1 MAKSLRSKRR
11 QKILGIRR
19 QKYKERELKKC
30 WAKHLSKQKAEQI
43 PLKDEQSGHQLEPS
57 SVTDPEGDT
66 AMSMETITQ
75 VKYSNSQ
82 LKKIQEKWGTGRSRK
97 KLKMKRLKKKGHSQ
111 W

>member
-19 QKYKERELKKC
+19 KKYKERELKKC
-30 WAKHLSKQKAEQI
+30 WAKHLSKQKEEQED
-43 PLKDEQSGHQLEPS
+43 KQGEHQLETS
-57 SVTDPEGDT
+57 SGTNLEVTP
-66 AMSMETITQ
+66 MEAISQ

-97 KLKMKRLKKKGHSQ
+97 KMRTKRLKKKGHAQ